1 MATALGLDRHDSSED
16 YEIIPM
22 PNGPVVSSPFP
33 IANPRRDRTPS
44 PSPDR
49 MSRSRSRSPFSYFN
63 QLFAGRSRHEQVSAQ
78 QQQESHEEA
87 VAIATSVSREG
98 CRVCR

>member
-16 YEIIPM
+16 YEIIPK

-33 IANPRRDRTPS
+33 IANRGRTPS

-49 MSRSRSRSPFSYFN
+49 RSRSRSRSPFSYIN
-63 QLFAGRSRHEQVSAQ
+63 QLFAGRSRPGQVSAQ

-87 VAIATSVSREG
+87 VAIAASVSREG
-98 CRVCR
+98 CRLSR